1 MTLDAN
7 KSTSDASEGPSVLAA
22 LVIGNLEAAAA
33 FGLPAE
39 QLRARAGLSEQEL
52 ADPDSRIPFASYVRL
67 LQAIDATPGSEQF
80 GFLLGQTVSVRALGV
95 VGFAMQHAADVRS
108 AFACLER
115 FRKLMG
121 ERVSPIIEELGDHVV
136 FRQTEPPELAPLAS
150 LGVAAPVGTLTLL
163 RELSGWSPG
172 TELAVEA
179 AFQFAEPA
187 ELAPYRAALGC
198 PLRFGVRE
206 TQLRILRGVFDVPLR
221 RADASLFAYLER
233 HASALLARIPDR
245 QPLSAQLRDALLAQL
260 PDGEP
265 QQALLARRLG
275 LSERTLQRRL
285 RGEGTSFAA
294 LLDDLRAELA
304 RRYLSDP
311 QLCVYEVAYLLGY
324 SEPSPFHRAFRRWT
338 GQTPREYRAERGLG
352 TIAPS
357 PTSG

>member
-1 MTLDAN
+1 M
-7 KSTSDASEGPSVLAA
+7 LAA

-33 FGLPAE
+33 FGLPAA
-39 QLRARAGLSEQEL
+39 QLRARAGLGEDEL
-52 ADPDSRIPFASYVRL
+52 TDPDARIPFANYVRL
-67 LQAIDATPGSEQF
+67 LQAIDAAPGSEQF
-80 GFLLGQTVSVRALGV
+80 GFWLGQTVSVRALGV

-108 AFACLER
+108 AFGCLER

-163 RELSGWSPG
+163 RELSGWSHG

-179 AFQFAEPA
+179 TFQFAEPA

-198 PLRFGVRE
+198 PLRFGASE
-206 TQLRILRGVFDVPLR
+206 TRLRILRGVFDVPLR
-221 RADASLFAYLER
+221 RADPSLFAYLER
-233 HASALLARIPDR
+233 HASALLARVPER
-245 QPLSAQLRDALLAQL
+245 QTLSAQLRDVLLGQL
-260 PDGEP
+260 SEGEP
-265 QQALLARRLG
+265 QQAALAHRLG